1 MCYLARPRGEQA
13 NMVADLGTVR
23 KDRRRAERTPAV
35 LAVALDT
42 TDKPGRHGVTRDLS
56 EKGLLVVT
64 PSTFKPGDRVTVTVH
79 AAGEGV
85 NVSGEVRRVDENP
98 ISSPELWRW
107 RVGIELDAPLPN
119 EFVERGLRMSRRFK
133 TYV

>member
-1 MCYLARPRGEQA
+1 
-13 NMVADLGTVR
+13 MVADSATVR

-42 TDKPGRHGVTRDLS
+42 QDKQGRHGVTRDLS

-64 PSTFKPGDRVTVTVH
+64 PSTFKRGDRVHVTVH
-79 AAGEGV
+79 AGNEDV
-85 NVSGEVRRVDENP
+85 NVSGQVTRVDENP

-107 RVGIELDAPLPN
+107 RVGIELDAPLPS
-119 EFVERGLRMSRRFK
+119 EFVERGLRVSRRVK

>member
-1 MCYLARPRGEQA
+1 
-13 NMVADLGTVR
+13 MVADSGIGR

-42 TDKPGRHGVTRDLS
+42 QEKHGRHGVTRDLS

-64 PSTFKPGDRVTVTVH
+64 PSTFKRGDRVQVKVH
-79 AAGEGV
+79 AGGEDV
-85 NVSGEVRRVDENP
+85 NVSGQVMRVDENP

-107 RVGIELDAPLPN
+107 RIGIELDSPLPTD
-119 EFVERGLRMSRRFK
+119 FVERGLRVSRRVK

>member
-1 MCYLARPRGEQA
+1 
-13 NMVADLGTVR
+13 MVADSGSVR

-42 TDKPGRHGVTRDLS
+42 QEKQGRHGVTRDLS

-64 PSTFKPGDRVTVTVH
+64 PSAFKRGDRVHVTVH
-79 AAGEGV
+79 AGHEDV
-85 NVSGEVRRVDENP
+85 NVSGQVARVDENP

-107 RVGIELDAPLPN
+107 RVGIELDAPLPA
-119 EFVERGLRMSRRFK
+119 EFVERGLRVSRRMK
-133 TYV
+133 AYV

>member
-1 MCYLARPRGEQA
+1 M
-13 NMVADLGTVR
+13 NMVVDSGTVR

-42 TDKPGRHGVTRDLS
+42 QEKHGRHGVTRDLS

-85 NVSGEVRRVDENP
+85 NVSGQVKRVDENP

-107 RVGIELDAPLPN
+107 RVGIELDKPLPTD
-119 EFVERGLRMSRRFK
+119 FVERGLRISRRFK
-133 TYV
+133 TYA

>member
-1 MCYLARPRGEQA
+1 M
-13 NMVADLGTVR
+13 MVADSGIGR

-42 TDKPGRHGVTRDLS
+42 QEKQGRHGVTRDLS
-56 EKGLLVVT
+56 ETGLLVVT
-64 PSTFKPGDRVTVTVH
+64 PSNFKRGDRVQVTVH
-79 AAGEGV
+79 AGAEGL
-85 NVSGEVRRVDENP
+85 NVSGHVTRVDENP

-107 RVGIELDAPLPN
+107 RIGIELDSPLPN
-119 EFVERGLRMSRRFK
+119 DFVERGLRVSRRVK

>member
-1 MCYLARPRGEQA
+1 
-13 NMVADLGTVR
+13 MVAESGTIR

-42 TDKPGRHGVTRDLS
+42 EEKHGRHGVTRDLS

-64 PSTFKPGDRVTVTVH
+64 PSTFKRGDRVQVTVH
-79 AAGEGV
+79 ADGEGV
-85 NVSGEVRRVDENP
+85 NVSGQVRRVDENP

-107 RVGIELDAPLPN
+107 RVGIELDEPLPTGV
-119 EFVERGLRMSRRFK
+119 VERGLRAIRRANGAA
-133 TYV
+133 

>member
-1 MCYLARPRGEQA
+1 
-13 NMVADLGTVR
+13 MVADSGMINR
-23 KDRRRAERTPAV
+23 KNRRRAERTPAV

-42 TDKPGRHGVTRDLS
+42 QDKQGRHGVTRDLS

-64 PSTFKPGDRVTVTVH
+64 PSTFKRGDRVQVTVH
-79 AAGEGV
+79 AGGEDV
-85 NVSGEVRRVDENP
+85 NVSGQVARVDENP

-107 RVGIELDAPLPN
+107 RVGIELDSPLPAD
-119 EFVERGLRMSRRFK
+119 FVEQGLRVSRRVK